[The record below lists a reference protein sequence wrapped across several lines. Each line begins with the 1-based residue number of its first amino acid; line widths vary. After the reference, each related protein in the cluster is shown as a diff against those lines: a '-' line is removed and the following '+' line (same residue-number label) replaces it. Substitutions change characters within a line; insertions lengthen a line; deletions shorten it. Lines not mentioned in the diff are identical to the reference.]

1 VTTPAPPPQQQ
12 GQPPPPPP
20 TGLDDPALVIAVAAI
35 LAGIAGPVIT
45 AVAVAAALKRFAL
58 TAAVLSA
65 LTAVLGMIL
74 EHPPPVTGTIGP
86 ASEQVASM
94 NAARR
99 AQYATA
105 AAKRVLAAE
114 REARAKGEPVEA
126 ARKAALERERRF
138 YEQHQ
143 KAMWDRATVAG
154 QIDMEAAVHGGLL
167 GWLARRDTRV
177 TPECKKA
184 SGMNFYVE
192 NPPYIGLPG
201 IGPHAGCRC
210 RAVPPWP
217 GGKLLAGSTAPRYA
231 RAS

>member
-1 VTTPAPPPQQQ
+1 VTTPASPSQQQ
-12 GQPPPPPP
+12 GQQPP
-20 TGLDDPALVIAVAAI
+20 GLDDPALVIAVAAI

-58 TAAVLSA
+58 GAAVLSA
-65 LTAVLGMIL
+65 LTAVLGMIM
-74 EHPPPVTGTIGP
+74 EHPPPVTGTTGA
-86 ASEQVASM
+86 ASEQVQSM

-126 ARKAALERERRF
+126 ARKAALERERKY

-143 KAMWDRATVAG
+143 KAMWQRATVAG
-154 QIDMEAAVHGGLL
+154 QADMEAAVHGNLL
-167 GWLARRDTRV
+167 GWYSVLTDKRT
-177 TPECKKA
+177 TPECRA
-184 SGMNFYVE
+184 AHRHNFYVSS
-192 NPPYIGLPG
+192 PPDIGFPG
-201 IGPHAGCRC
+201 IGPHVGCRC
-210 RAVPPWP
+210 RPGPPWP

-231 RAS
+231 RAP